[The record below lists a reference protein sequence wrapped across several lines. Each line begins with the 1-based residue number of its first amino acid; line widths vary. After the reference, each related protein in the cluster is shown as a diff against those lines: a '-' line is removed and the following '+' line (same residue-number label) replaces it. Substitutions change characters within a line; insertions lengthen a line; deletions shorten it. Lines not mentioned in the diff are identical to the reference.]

1 MKKAISLNLKTW
13 VLLSLTAFVGG
24 TFIGCQE
31 EVDQSN
37 RFTFTGEVI
46 ATHLENNPD
55 KYSHFTEI
63 LSKAS
68 IGVKSEGTLLKTLS
82 TYGAYTCFAPTNE
95 AVEKFVQDKY
105 EIYQTS
111 LENNAIDPEKYPIIE
126 TGVTSPEVSDLSVEK
141 CTEIARNHV
150 IEDEFKTVDFSA
162 GFSLPRTSMNYRT
175 IVTNTDIVDNARKYY
190 VGINNAEILESDIST
205 YNGTIHSIGEVLDP
219 STDNAADI
227 LNQSDGISIFREALN
242 KTGIDKLLA
251 KFELEKDYDKE
262 MESPKFDGQTGQ
274 IPTYP
279 ETKNQGFTLLIEPN
293 EVLLDPTKNAFGMT
307 IATWEDLVEFS
318 KLVYGPA
325 PAGVGEDE
333 YNHPAHPLFKFIS
346 YHIIDRQLDF
356 VKNGVGG
363 WIMEGYDH
371 NGFKSE
377 SNMDQNFDWSDYFE
391 TYLPY
396 DGWWAE
402 GTYTEEELEDFR
414 NGNMDEGCMI
424 KVTRPYTNAEF
435 KNDVIVNLCTT
446 TPSDMMFHHT
456 NIKVLS
462 QLKTQSLFPE
472 TMGNVA
478 LDPANAKIHFIDKIL
493 VYNEKEM
500 TSNIINER
508 MRWDPISCFPELTT
522 NRVRWN
528 FNTGLFTY
536 IPAGA
541 NDTPNE
547 RQFCKRLRAR
557 NNSTEIFYLRPYPTS
572 ELQYTN
578 FQGDEL
584 LIEGKYD
591 AEYRLPH
598 VPAGTYEIR
607 IGFSMST
614 RRGVVQFYLDNNICG
629 IPTDM
634 RMDEAN
640 KNRIGWFAD
649 TDLTEEEIS
658 DEEKAMRNRGYMKA
672 PASIFVGEGQSKI
685 PMRNSSNAMRR
696 IVATNLDLEPTKEG
710 HWLRVKNVTEASV
723 GAEEFNQDY
732 LEIVP
737 KSIYNN
743 PANPEDRF

>member
-13 VLLSLTAFVGG
+13 VLLSLTMFVGG

-37 RFTFTGEVI
+37 RFTFKGEVI
-46 ATHLENNPD
+46 ATHLENNPE
-55 KYSHFTEI
+55 KYSHFVEI
-63 LSKAS
+63 LNKAS
-68 IGVKSEGTLLKTLS
+68 IGVKSEGTLFKTLS
-82 TYGAYTCFAPTNE
+82 TFGAYTCLAPTNE
-95 AVEKFVQDKY
+95 AVEKFVQEQY
-105 EIYQTS
+105 NIYKTS
-111 LENNAIDPEKYPIIE
+111 VENNAIAPDKYPIIE
-126 TGVTSPEVSDLSVEK
+126 TGITSPNVSDLSEEK

-162 GFSLPRTSMNYRT
+162 GFSLPKTSMSYRT
-175 IVTNTDIVDNARKYY
+175 ILTNTDIVDNKRVYY
-190 VGINNAEILESDIST
+190 VGINNSEIIEPDIAT
-205 YNGTIHSIGEVLDP
+205 YNGTVHSIAEVINP
-219 STDNAADI
+219 STDNAAEI

-242 KTGIDKLLA
+242 KTGLQNLLA
-251 KFELEKDYDKE
+251 KFELEKDYDNTMQAK
-262 MESPKFDGQTGQ
+262 KFDGQPGQ
-274 IPTYP
+274 TPMYP

-293 EVLLDPTKNAFGMT
+293 EVLMDPTKNSFGMT
-307 IATWEDLVEFS
+307 IATWQDMAEFAE
-318 KLVYGPA
+318 KVYGSEP
-325 PAGVGEDE
+325 GYEEVYD
-333 YNHPAHPLFKFIS
+333 HPKNALFKFLS

-363 WIMEGYDH
+363 WIMEGYDR
-371 NGFKSE
+371 NSFNSE
-377 SNMDQNFDWSDYFE
+377 SNMDQHYDWSDYFE

-396 DGWWAE
+396 DEW
-402 GTYTEEELEDFR
+402 TYTDEELEALR
-414 NGNMDEGCMI
+414 NGDVDEGCMI

-435 KNDVIVNLCTT
+435 KNDVVINLCNT
-446 TPSDMMFHHT
+446 TPSDLMSYHT
-456 NIKVLS
+456 NIRVLS
-462 QLKTQSLFPE
+462 QTKAQTLFPE
-472 TMGNVA
+472 TLGNVA
-478 LDPANAKIHFIDKIL
+478 LDPENAKIHFIDKIL
-493 VYNEKEM
+493 VYNENEM
-500 TSNIINER
+500 IKNIINER

-536 IPAGA
+536 IPAGG
-541 NDTPNE
+541 DDSPNE

-557 NNSTEIFYLRPYPTS
+557 NNDTEIFYLRPYPTG
-572 ELQYTN
+572 EMQYTN

-614 RRGVVQFYLDNNICG
+614 RRGVVQFYLDGAICG

-640 KNRIGWFAD
+640 KNRIGWFSD
-649 TDLTEEEIS
+649 EELTEDEIS

-672 PASIFVGEGQSKI
+672 PASILVGNKT
-685 PMRNSSNAMRR
+685 PMRDSSNAMRR

>member
-13 VLLSLTAFVGG
+13 VLLSLTMFVGG
-24 TFIGCQE
+24 TFTGCQE

-46 ATHLENNPD
+46 STHLENNPE
-55 KYSHFTEI
+55 KYSHFVEI

-82 TYGAYTCFAPTNE
+82 TYGAYTCFAPINE
-95 AVEKFVQDKY
+95 AVEKFVQEQY
-105 EIYQTS
+105 EIYKTS
-111 LENNAIDPEKYPIIE
+111 IENNAKDPDKYPIIY
-126 TGVTSPEVSDLSVEK
+126 TGIESPNVSDLTAEK

-162 GFSLPRTSMNYRT
+162 GFSLPKTSMSYRT
-175 IVTNTDIVDNARKYY
+175 IQTNTAIVDQERKYY
-190 VGINNAEILESDIST
+190 VGINNAEIIEADIAT
-205 YNGTIHSIGEVLDP
+205 YNGTVHSLNEVLNP
-219 STDNAADI
+219 SSDNAAQI
-227 LNQSDGISIFREALN
+227 LNQSDGISIFREALTQ
-242 KTGIDKLLA
+242 TGLDKLLA
-251 KFELEKDYDKE
+251 KFELEEGYDNTMQAK
-262 MESPKFDGQTGQ
+262 KFDGQTGQ
-274 IPTYP
+274 TPTYP

-293 EVLLDPTKNAFGMT
+293 EVLMDPTKNASGKAIT
-307 IATWEDLVEFS
+307 TWQELAVYAEE
-318 KLVYGPA
+318 VYGSEP
-325 PAGVGEDE
+325 GYEEVYD
-333 YNHPAHPLFKFIS
+333 HPNNALFKFIS

-371 NGFKSE
+371 NGFNSE
-377 SNMDQNFDWSDYFE
+377 SNMDQNYNWSDYFE

-396 DGWWAE
+396 EEWWQE
-402 GTYTEEELEDFR
+402 GTYTEEELEAFR
-414 NGNMDEGCMI
+414 NGNVDEGCMI

-435 KNDVIVNLCTT
+435 KNDVVINLCNT
-446 TPSDMMFHHT
+446 TPSDLMSYHT

-462 QLKTQSLFPE
+462 QTKAQALFPE
-472 TMGNVA
+472 TLGNVA
-478 LDPANAKIHFIDKIL
+478 LDPENAKIHFIDKIL
-493 VYNEKEM
+493 VYNEDEM

-536 IPAGA
+536 IPAGG
-541 NDTPNE
+541 DDSVNE

-557 NNSTEIFYLRPYPTS
+557 NNDTEIFYLRPYPTG

-578 FQGDEL
+578 YQGDEL

-598 VPAGTYEIR
+598 VPKGTYEIR

-614 RRGVVQFYLDNNICG
+614 RRGVVQFYLDGVICG

-649 TDLTEEEIS
+649 TDLTEDEIS

-672 PASIFVGEGQSKI
+672 PASILVGNKT
-685 PMRNSSNAMRR
+685 PMRDSSNAMRR
-696 IVATNLDLEPTKEG
+696 IIATNIDIEPTKKG

-743 PANPEDRF
+743 PANPEDRY

>member
-1 MKKAISLNLKTW
+1 MKKAISFNLKTW
-13 VLLSLTAFVGG
+13 VLLSLTMFVGG
-24 TFIGCQE
+24 TFTGCQE

-46 ATHLENNPD
+46 STHLENRPE
-55 KYSHFTEI
+55 KYSHFVEI

-68 IGVKSEGTLLKTLS
+68 IGVKSEGTLFKTLS
-82 TYGAYTCFAPTNE
+82 TYGAYTCFAPINE
-95 AVEKFVQDKY
+95 AVEKFVQEKY

-111 LENNAIDPEKYPIIE
+111 VENNAKDPEKYPIIE
-126 TGVTSPEVSDLSVEK
+126 TGVTSPNVSDLSIEK

-162 GFSLPRTSMNYRT
+162 GYSLPKTSMNYRT
-175 IVTNTDIVDNARKYY
+175 ILTNTDIVDNERKYY
-190 VGINNAEILESDIST
+190 VGINNAEIIEADIAT
-205 YNGTIHSIGEVLDP
+205 YNGTVHSLNAVLDP

-227 LNQSDGISIFREALN
+227 LNGSDGISIFREALN
-242 KTGIDKLLA
+242 KTNLTKLLS
-251 KFELEKDYDKE
+251 KFEIEKGYDNTMQAK
-262 MESPKFDGQTGQ
+262 KFDGQPGQ
-274 IPTYP
+274 TPTYP

-293 EVLLDPTKNAFGMT
+293 EVLMDPTKNAFGMT
-307 IATWEDLVEFS
+307 IATWQDLAEFAE
-318 KLVYGPA
+318 KVYGSEP
-325 PAGVGEDE
+325 GYEEIYD
-333 YNHPAHPLFKFIS
+333 HPNNALFKFLA

-371 NGFKSE
+371 NGFNSE
-377 SNMDQNFDWSDYFE
+377 SNMDQNYDWSDYFE

-396 DGWWAE
+396 EGWWNE
-402 GTYTEEELEDFR
+402 GTYSEEELDAFR
-414 NGNMDEGCMI
+414 NGDVDEGCMI
-424 KVTRPYTNAEF
+424 KVTRPYTNPEF
-435 KNDVIVNLCTT
+435 KNEVVINLCTT
-446 TPSDMMFHHT
+446 TPSDMMSYHT

-462 QLKTQSLFPE
+462 QTKAQSLFPN
-472 TMGNVA
+472 TLSDVA
-478 LDPANAKIHFIDKIL
+478 LDPENAKIHFLDKIL
-493 VYNEKEM
+493 VYNENEM

-536 IPAGA
+536 IPAGG
-541 NDTPNE
+541 DDSVNE

-557 NNSTEIFYLRPYPTS
+557 NNDTEIFYLRPYPTG
-572 ELQYTN
+572 EMQYTN

-598 VPAGTYEIR
+598 VPKGTYEIR

-614 RRGVVQFYLDNNICG
+614 RRGVIQFYLDGAICG

-649 TDLTEEEIS
+649 TDLTEDEIS

-672 PASIFVGEGQSKI
+672 PASILVGNKT
-685 PMRNSSNAMRR
+685 PMRDSSNAMRR
-696 IVATNLDLEPTKEG
+696 IIATNIDLEPTKEG

>member
-13 VLLSLTAFVGG
+13 VLLSLTMFVGG

-37 RFTFTGEVI
+37 RFTFKGEVI

-55 KYSHFTEI
+55 KYSHFVDI
-63 LSKAS
+63 LKKAS
-68 IGVKSEGTLLKTLS
+68 IGVKSEGTLFKTLS
-82 TYGAYTCFAPTNE
+82 TYGAYTCFAPIDD
-95 AVEKFVQDKY
+95 AVEKFVQEQY
-105 EIYQTS
+105 NIYKTS
-111 LENNAIDPEKYPIIE
+111 VENNAIAPELYPIIE
-126 TGVTSPEVSDLSVEK
+126 TGVTSPNVSDLSEEK

-162 GFSLPRTSMNYRT
+162 GFSLPKTSMSYRT
-175 IVTNTDIVDNARKYY
+175 ILTNTDIVNNERVYY
-190 VGINNAEILESDIST
+190 VGINNAEIIEPDIAT
-205 YNGTIHSIGEVLDP
+205 YNGTVHSIAQVINP
-219 STDNAADI
+219 STDNAAEI

-242 KTGIDKLLA
+242 KTGLQNLLA
-251 KFELEKDYDKE
+251 KFELEKDYDNTMQAK
-262 MESPKFDGQTGQ
+262 KFDGQPGQ
-274 IPTYP
+274 TPLYP

-293 EVLLDPTKNAFGMT
+293 EVLMDPTKNSFGMT
-307 IATWEDLVEFS
+307 IATWQDMAEFAE
-318 KLVYGPA
+318 KVYGSEP
-325 PAGVGEDE
+325 GYEEVYD
-333 YNHPAHPLFKFIS
+333 HPKNALFKFIS

-363 WIMEGYDH
+363 WIMEGYDR
-371 NGFKSE
+371 NSFNSE
-377 SNMDQNFDWSDYFE
+377 SNMDQNYDWSDYFE

-396 DGWWAE
+396 DEW
-402 GTYTEEELEDFR
+402 TYTEEEVEAIR
-414 NGNMDEGCMI
+414 NGNVDEGCMI

-435 KNDVIVNLCTT
+435 KNDVVINICNT
-446 TPSDMMFHHT
+446 TPGDMMFHHT
-456 NIKVLS
+456 NIRVLS
-462 QLKTQSLFPE
+462 QTKAQSLFPE
-472 TMGNVA
+472 TLGNVA
-478 LDPANAKIHFIDKIL
+478 LDPENAKIHFIDKIL
-493 VYNEKEM
+493 VYNEDEM
-500 TSNIINER
+500 KKNIINER
-508 MRWDPISCFPELTT
+508 MRWDPVSCFPELTT

-536 IPAGA
+536 IPAGG
-541 NDTPNE
+541 DDSPNE

-557 NNSTEIFYLRPYPTS
+557 NNDTEIFYLRPYPTG
-572 ELQYTN
+572 EMQYTN

-614 RRGVVQFYLDNNICG
+614 RRGVVQFYLDGDICG

-649 TDLTEEEIS
+649 EELTEDEIS

-672 PASIFVGEGQSKI
+672 PASILVGNKT
-685 PMRNSSNAMRR
+685 PMRDSSNAMRR

-743 PANPEDRF
+743 PANPEDRY

>member
-1 MKKAISLNLKTW
+1 
-13 VLLSLTAFVGG
+13 
-24 TFIGCQE
+24 
-31 EVDQSN
+31 
-37 RFTFTGEVI
+37 
-46 ATHLENNPD
+46 
-55 KYSHFTEI
+55 
-63 LSKAS
+63 
-68 IGVKSEGTLLKTLS
+68 
-82 TYGAYTCFAPTNE
+82 
-95 AVEKFVQDKY
+95 
-105 EIYQTS
+105 
-111 LENNAIDPEKYPIIE
+111 
-126 TGVTSPEVSDLSVEK
+126 TSPNVSDLSEEK

-162 GFSLPRTSMNYRT
+162 GFSLPKTSMSYRT
-175 IVTNTDIVDNARKYY
+175 ILTNTDIVDSKRVYY
-190 VGINNAEILESDIST
+190 VGINNSEIIEPDIAT
-205 YNGTIHSIGEVLDP
+205 YNGTVHSIAEVINP
-219 STDNAADI
+219 STDNAAEI

-242 KTGIDKLLA
+242 RTGLQNLLA
-251 KFELEKDYDKE
+251 KFELEKNYDNTMQAK
-262 MESPKFDGQTGQ
+262 KFDGQPGQ
-274 IPTYP
+274 TPLYP

-293 EVLLDPTKNAFGMT
+293 EVLMDPTKNSFGMT
-307 IATWEDLVEFS
+307 IATWQDMAEFAE
-318 KLVYGPA
+318 KVYGSEP
-325 PAGVGEDE
+325 GYEEVYD
-333 YNHPAHPLFKFIS
+333 HPKNALFKFLS

-363 WIMEGYDH
+363 WIMEGYDR
-371 NGFKSE
+371 NSFNSE
-377 SNMDQNFDWSDYFE
+377 SNMDQHYDWSDYFE

-396 DGWWAE
+396 DEW
-402 GTYTEEELEDFR
+402 TYTDEELEALR
-414 NGNMDEGCMI
+414 NGDVDEGCMI

-435 KNDVIVNLCTT
+435 KNDVVINLCNT
-446 TPSDMMFHHT
+446 TPSDLMSYHT
-456 NIKVLS
+456 NIRVLS
-462 QLKTQSLFPE
+462 QTKAQALFPE
-472 TMGNVA
+472 TLGNIA
-478 LDPANAKIHFIDKIL
+478 LDPENAKIHFIDKIL
-493 VYNEKEM
+493 VYNENEM
-500 TSNIINER
+500 IKNIINER

-536 IPAGA
+536 IPAGG
-541 NDTPNE
+541 DDSPNE

-557 NNSTEIFYLRPYPTS
+557 NNDTEIFYLRPYPTG
-572 ELQYTN
+572 EMQYTN

-614 RRGVVQFYLDNNICG
+614 RRGVVQFYLDGAICG

-640 KNRIGWFAD
+640 KNRIGWFSD
-649 TDLTEEEIS
+649 EELTEDEIS

-672 PASIFVGEGQSKI
+672 PASILVGNKT
-685 PMRNSSNAMRR
+685 PMRDSSNAMRR

>member
-13 VLLSLTAFVGG
+13 VLLSLTMFVGG

-37 RFTFTGEVI
+37 RFTFKGEVI
-46 ATHLENNPD
+46 ATHLENNPE
-55 KYSHFTEI
+55 KYSHFVEI
-63 LSKAS
+63 LNKAS
-68 IGVKSEGTLLKTLS
+68 IGVKSEGTLFKTLS

-95 AVEKFVQDKY
+95 AVEKFVQEQYD
-105 EIYQTS
+105 IYKTS
-111 LENNAIDPEKYPIIE
+111 VENNAIAPDKYPIIE
-126 TGVTSPEVSDLSVEK
+126 TGVTSPNVSDLSEEK

-162 GFSLPRTSMNYRT
+162 GFSLPKTSMSYRT
-175 IVTNTDIVDNARKYY
+175 ILTNTDIVDSKRVYY
-190 VGINNAEILESDIST
+190 VGINNSEIIEPDIAT
-205 YNGTIHSIGEVLDP
+205 YNGTVHSIAEVINP
-219 STDNAADI
+219 STDNAAEI

-242 KTGIDKLLA
+242 RTGLQKLLA
-251 KFELEKDYDKE
+251 KFELEKDYDNTMQAK
-262 MESPKFDGQTGQ
+262 KFDGQPGQ
-274 IPTYP
+274 TPLYP

-293 EVLLDPTKNAFGMT
+293 EVLMDPTKNSFGMT
-307 IATWEDLVEFS
+307 IATWQDLAEFAE
-318 KLVYGPA
+318 KVYGSEP
-325 PAGVGEDE
+325 GYEEVYD
-333 YNHPAHPLFKFIS
+333 HPKNALFKFLS

-363 WIMEGYDH
+363 WIMEGYDR
-371 NGFKSE
+371 NSFNSE
-377 SNMDQNFDWSDYFE
+377 SNMDQHHDWSDYFE

-396 DGWWAE
+396 DEW
-402 GTYTEEELEDFR
+402 TYTDEELEALR
-414 NGNMDEGCMI
+414 NGDVDEGCMI

-435 KNDVIVNLCTT
+435 KNDVVINLCNT
-446 TPSDMMFHHT
+446 TPSDLMSYHT
-456 NIKVLS
+456 NIRVLS
-462 QLKTQSLFPE
+462 QTKAQSLFPE
-472 TMGNVA
+472 TLGNVA
-478 LDPANAKIHFIDKIL
+478 LDPENAKIHFIDKIL
-493 VYNEKEM
+493 VYNEDEM
-500 TSNIINER
+500 IKNIINER

-536 IPAGA
+536 IPAGG
-541 NDTPNE
+541 DDSPNE

-557 NNSTEIFYLRPYPTS
+557 NNDTEIFYLRPYPTG
-572 ELQYTN
+572 EMQYTN

-614 RRGVVQFYLDNNICG
+614 RRGVVQFYLDGAICG

-640 KNRIGWFAD
+640 KNRIGWFSD
-649 TDLTEEEIS
+649 EELTEDEIS

-672 PASIFVGEGQSKI
+672 PASILVGNKT
-685 PMRNSSNAMRR
+685 PMRDSSNAMRR